1 MMVETFDEKKELEI
15 LKQSNKIALTE
26 LNRTVMKEEH
36 DLKMIR
42 LNKIAEIS
50 HDGGHLTS
58 V

>member
-1 MMVETFDEKKELEI
+1 MVETFEEKKELEI

-42 LNKIAEIS
+42 LNKIADIS
-50 HDGGHLTS
+50 RDGGHLTS

>member
-1 MMVETFDEKKELEI
+1 MVETFDEKKELEI

-42 LNKIAEIS
+42 LNKIADIS
-50 HDGGHLTS
+50 RDGGHLTS